1 MPSLGRSTPIK
12 DVCVNLEAS
21 LSLPALNSQ
30 VARDY
35 LSVSLNGKETIAPL
49 PRVCA
54 QLAELTAQQATDA
67 AQLARL
73 IQSDPVLAG
82 ELMRVANS
90 PALRPRSPI
99 VSLQQAVSW
108 LGVAEVRNIAMAVM
122 LRGEVFI
129 APGHEPES
137 EELWREAWLAGL
149 WAKEIARQRRKHV
162 ESAFLG
168 ALMHRTGAALA
179 LKVLSRFELEQRT
192 VMDAHTFS
200 DLVVEFEPAFGR
212 LLMGNWSL
220 PQEVQDAASDWR
232 NYRESKHSDLAGTVH
247 AAHLLATHTMHPQ
260 LLDEAVVIESP
271 VFEQLGVFPDDRRTM
286 LARRDHVRAL
296 AGI

>member
-1 MPSLGRSTPIK
+1 M
-12 DVCVNLEAS
+12 NLEAAI
-21 LSLPALNSQ
+21 SLPILNPQ

-35 LSVSLNGKETIAPL
+35 LSVSLAGKETIAPL

-67 AQLARL
+67 AQLAKL

-90 PALRPRSPI
+90 PALRPRSAI

-122 LRGEVFI
+122 LRGEVFT

-149 WAKEIARQRRKHV
+149 WAKEIARERRKHV
-162 ESAFLG
+162 ESAFLA

-179 LKVLSRFELEQRT
+179 LKVLSRFEREQRT
-192 VMDAHTFS
+192 VMDAHTFGE
-200 DLVVEFEPAFGR
+200 LVVEFEPAFGR

-220 PQEVQDAASDWR
+220 PMDVQDAASDWR
-232 NYRESKHSDLAGTVH
+232 NYRDSSHSDLAGTVH
-247 AAHLLATHTMHPQ
+247 AAHLFATHTMHPQ
-260 LLDEAVVIESP
+260 LLDEEVVIESL
-271 VFEQLGVFPDDRRTM
+271 VFEQLGMFPDDRRKM
-286 LARRDHVRAL
+286 LAKRDQVRTL
-296 AGI
+296 AGL

>member
-1 MPSLGRSTPIK
+1 MSLESA
-12 DVCVNLEAS
+12 VV
-21 LSLPALNSQ
+21 LSSLNSQ

-35 LSVSLNGKETIAPL
+35 LSGSLAGPQTIAPL

-54 QLAELTAQQATDA
+54 QLAELTAQQVTDA

-82 ELMRVANS
+82 EIMRVANS
-90 PALRPRSPI
+90 PALRPRSAI

-108 LGVAEVRNIAMAVM
+108 LGVAEVRNIATAVM

-129 APGHEPES
+129 APGHEPQS

-149 WAKEIARQRRKHV
+149 WAKEIARERRRHV
-162 ESAFLG
+162 ESAFLA

-179 LKVLSRFELEQRT
+179 LKILSRFELEQRT
-192 VMDAHTFS
+192 VMDARTFG
-200 DLVVEFEPAFGR
+200 DLIVEFEPAFGR
-212 LLMGNWSL
+212 LLMKNWLL
-220 PQEVQDAASDWR
+220 PDDVQDGASDWR
-232 NYRESKHSDLAGTVH
+232 HYRESKHSDLAGTVH
-247 AAHLLATHTMHPQ
+247 AAHLLATHTLHPQ
-260 LLDEAVVIESP
+260 LLDEQVVLDSP
-271 VFEQLGVFPDDRRTM
+271 VFEQLGVFPDDRRRM
-286 LARRDHVRAL
+286 IAKRDDVRAM

>member
-1 MPSLGRSTPIK
+1 MSSEPVVI
-12 DVCVNLEAS
+12 
-21 LSLPALNSQ
+21 LSALHSQ
-30 VARDY
+30 SARDY
-35 LSVSLNGKETIAPL
+35 LSESLAGPQTIAPL

-54 QLAELTAQQATDA
+54 QLAQLTAQQATDA
-67 AQLARL
+67 SQLARL
-73 IQSDPVLAG
+73 IQSDPALAG
-82 ELMRVANS
+82 EIMRVANS

-122 LRGEVFI
+122 LRGEVFV

-149 WAKEIARQRRKHV
+149 WAKEVARERRKHV
-162 ESAFLG
+162 ESAFLA

-179 LKVLSRFELEQRT
+179 LKILSRFELEQRT
-192 VMDAHTFS
+192 AMDARTFG

-212 LLMGNWSL
+212 LLMNNWLL
-220 PQEVQDAASDWR
+220 PKDVQDAASDWR
-232 NYRESKHSDLAGTVH
+232 NFGRDLHESSHRDLAATVH

-260 LLDEAVVIESP
+260 LLDENEVIENP
-271 VFEQLGVFPDDRRTM
+271 VFEQLGVFPDDRRRM
-286 LARRDHVRAL
+286 LAKRDQVRSM
-296 AGI
+296 AGL